1 MSYEYKN
8 ILVAIDLSEDSRL
21 VLQKAQ
27 AIAARNQQAKLFV
40 VHTLEPLG
48 FAYGGDIPMDLTS
61 IQQQLDQHAKERL
74 AQLLVDI
81 DVPEENRYVL
91 VGMPDTEAHR
101 LAKELNV
108 DLIVVGSHGRHGL
121 QLLLGSVSRGVL
133 QDAPCD
139 VLAVR
144 VGKKSG
150 KKKKKKDKKKG
161 KKD

>member
-1 MSYEYKN
+1 MSNEYKN

-27 AIAARNQQAKLFV
+27 AIAARNQQAKLSV

-61 IQQQLDQHAKERL
+61 IQQQLNDHAHERL
-74 AQLLVDI
+74 AKLLEGIDI
-81 DVPEENRYVL
+81 PAENRHVL
-91 VGMPDTEAHR
+91 VGMPDTESHR
-101 LAKELNV
+101 LAIEMGA
-108 DLIVVGSHGRHGL
+108 DLIVVGSHGRHGF

-144 VGKKSG
+144 VGKK
-150 KKKKKKDKKKG
+150 D
-161 KKD
+161 